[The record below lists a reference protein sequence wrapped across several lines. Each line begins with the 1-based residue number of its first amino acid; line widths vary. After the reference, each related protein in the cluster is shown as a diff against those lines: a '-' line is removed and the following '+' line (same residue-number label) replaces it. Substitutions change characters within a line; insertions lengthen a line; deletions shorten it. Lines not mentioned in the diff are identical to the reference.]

1 MPLSPIIKKLL
12 FVRQF
17 DIDEGKIKL
26 LGDREIMLHASAL
39 LELQEID
46 ETKLYDIAKQSS
58 LKQLSG
64 AVEHAKVYSKMKDV
78 FIEEIA
84 SLGKKI
90 GETDQGVI
98 KTLQE
103 IFEVYGLGQMTIED
117 IDNSGKKAS
126 IIIRDSTIA
135 DEWGEKH
142 GGKSKAAICTITAG
156 VLAGIFSYIF
166 GKTVDCVETKCKAE
180 GNSYCMFNIG

>member
-17 DIDEGKIKL
+17 DIDGGKIQL

-39 LELQEID
+39 LELQDID
-46 ETKLYDIAKQSS
+46 KTKVYDAAKKSS
-58 LKQLSG
+58 LKQMSG
-64 AVEHAKVYSKMKDV
+64 AVEHAEVYSKMKDV
-78 FIEEIA
+78 FITEIA
-84 SLGKKI
+84 ALGKKI

-103 IFEVYGLGQMTIED
+103 IFEVYGLGQMTIENL
-117 IDNSGKKAS
+117 DNAGKKAS

-135 DEWGEKH
+135 DEWKEKY
-142 GGKSKAAICTITAG
+142 GGKAKAPVCAITAG
-156 VLAGIFSYIF
+156 VIAGMFSYIF
-166 GKTVDCVETKCKAE
+166 GKEVDCAEDKCKAE
-180 GNSYCMFNIG
+180 GSSYCMFNVG